1 MNRFERLFFILERN
15 PEDAWSGNKEVRGV
29 VKIILT
35 AEQIRVMWEISGL
48 PVEKDCQYAIGIF
61 LRQGGSQRLQPK
73 FFSFQPNAHGN
84 IRTET
89 MLPYKLQEGETVFG
103 VGLSIIDKKED
114 AKRRFPLIA
123 FQNMRGP
130 WHSML
135 QALVAEEASKKTE
148 VPQQSPQATKPQQQQ
163 QKQRQQQQTQQQPQQ
178 QPQQVSLSREARFRK
193 HFTGCDPF
201 GTTNPSYRWWRNTDM
216 HRLNQFLAEMDL
228 TLPLELNKDGYLACG
243 LFGHVL
249 LGLYTDNT
257 LHREFF
263 ILGIP
268 AKSKEDTGN
277 YYSHSRWESLG
288 KQTVPEQEETGYW
301 LTYIDCD
308 TSRVVKVV

>member
-35 AEQIRVMWEISGL
+35 AEQIRIMWEISGL
-48 PVEKDCQYAIGIF
+48 PVQREYQYAIGIF
-61 LRQGGSQRLQPK
+61 LQQRGSQRLQPK
-73 FFSFQPNAHGN
+73 YFSFQPNAHGN

-89 MLPYKLQEGETVFG
+89 VLPYKLQEGETVFG
-103 VGLSIIDKKED
+103 VGLSMIEKKTE
-114 AKRRFPLIA
+114 ARRHFPLIA

-135 QALVAEEASKKTE
+135 QDLIAAEVPKKTE
-148 VPQQSPQATKPQQQQ
+148 VTQPPE
-163 QKQRQQQQTQQQPQQ
+163 QKQQPQQ
-178 QPQQVSLSREARFRK
+178 QPQQAFLSREERFRK
-193 HFTGCDPF
+193 NFTGYDPF
-201 GTTNPSYRWWRNTDM
+201 GTTNPSYRWWRNADM
-216 HRLNQFLAEMDL
+216 HRLNQFLAEMEL

-249 LGLYTDNT
+249 LGLYTDST

>member
-1 MNRFERLFFILERN
+1 MNRFERLFFILEKN

-48 PVEKDCQYAIGIF
+48 PVERDCQYAIGVF
-61 LRQGGSQRLQPK
+61 LQQKGSPRLQPK
-73 FFSFQPNAHGN
+73 YFFFQPNAHGN
-84 IRTET
+84 VRTET

-103 VGLSIIDKKED
+103 VGLSIIEKKAD

-135 QALVAEEASKKTE
+135 QALVAEEVPPKTE
-148 VPQQSPQATKPQQQQ
+148 A
-163 QKQRQQQQTQQQPQQ
+163 TQQRPQP
-178 QPQQVSLSREARFRK
+178 PASLSREERFRK
-193 HFTGCDPF
+193 HFTGYDPF
-201 GTTNPSYRWWRNTDM
+201 GTTNPSYRWWRNADM
-216 HRLNQFLAEMDL
+216 HRLNQFLAEMEL

>member
-48 PVEKDCQYAIGIF
+48 PMERDCQYAIGIF
-61 LRQGGSQRLQPK
+61 LQQGGSQRLQPK
-73 FFSFQPNAHGN
+73 YFSFQPNAYGN

-89 MLPYKLQEGETVFG
+89 LLPYKLQEGETVFG
-103 VGLSIIDKKED
+103 VGLSILDKKAD
-114 AKRRFPLIA
+114 TKRRFPLIA

-135 QALVAEEASKKTE
+135 QALVAEEAPKKTE
-148 VPQQSPQATKPQQQQ
+148 I
-163 QKQRQQQQTQQQPQQ
+163 PQQ
-178 QPQQVSLSREARFRK
+178 QPASLSREERFRK

-216 HRLNQFLAEMDL
+216 HRLNQFLAEMEL

-249 LGLYTDNT
+249 LGLYTDST

-288 KQTVPEQEETGYW
+288 KQAVPEQEETGYW